1 MKIKRK
7 LYPNSPDK
15 EFVLMSVND
24 LFDFGMN
31 THLYL
36 DAAGMVSNKEN
47 ILKEYINAS
56 LLKEGLKTPASHL
69 KKTKKQKTEENANA

>member
-7 LYPNSPDK
+7 LYPSSPDK

-24 LFDFGMN
+24 LRALVLNSHFKVVENQTPITFAFES
-31 THLYL
+31 TL
-36 DAAGMVSNKEN
+36 DNMVSQFN
-47 ILKEYINAS
+47 
-56 LLKEGLKTPASHL
+56 LKTPASHL